1 MINIKDDIFLDALG
15 KRLKAVRT
23 ERGYTQESLAY
34 KADLSLSQIGR
45 IERGTINPTI
55 STLKHICK
63 VLEIELSYFFEGL

>member
-1 MINIKDDIFLDALG
+1 MINIKDDIFLNALG

-55 STLKHICK
+55 STLNHICK
-63 VLEIELSYFFEGL
+63 TLKVDLSYFFEGL

>member
-1 MINIKDDIFLDALG
+1 MVAMVISPAL
-15 KRLKAVRT
+15 LI
-23 ERGYTQESLAY
+23 GYAAY